1 MRVTKR
7 KSSDQLS
14 MSNILFIY
22 YIINSDFTF
31 PLDVINEE
39 FNDLIANLLNKSEEK
54 RLKTFE
60 KIKDHPFFLKVNSKK
75 IEKLEMK
82 VPIQEILKPSINAFS
97 NVKYFTYNEIQE
109 KMAFTIKMK
118 NGYITKRKRKLS
130 NNNDVFDSNNRRLN
144 KNK

>member
-1 MRVTKR
+1 
-7 KSSDQLS
+7 